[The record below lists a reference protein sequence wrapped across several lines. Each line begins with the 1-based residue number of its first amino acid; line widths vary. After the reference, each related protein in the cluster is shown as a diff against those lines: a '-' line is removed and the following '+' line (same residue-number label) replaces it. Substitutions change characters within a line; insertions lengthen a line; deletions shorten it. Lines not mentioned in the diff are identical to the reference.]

1 MMLSNK
7 LFPGFLRRLFLLV
20 LLTLPLCAMMCT
32 EIVYD
37 TGYEATIHRAAT
49 VDSVKVTFSDG
60 VSVLEQKTI
69 GPESD
74 SIVVMSSQ
82 ERTGGFMLTVGV
94 FCTGASDWEYVV
106 PLRFYVD
113 DTTRVFIRDSTPID
127 CEHIAKRNVVY
138 AVTPRSI
145 FHDHVYP

>member
-1 MMLSNK
+1 MSLYK
-7 LFPGFLRRLFLLV
+7 RIGKILPKPALLV
-20 LLTLPLCAMMCT
+20 LLSLPLCAMMCT

-37 TGYEATIHRAAT
+37 TGYEATIHRADS
-49 VDSVKVTFSDG
+49 VDSVMVTFSDG
-60 VSVLEQKTI
+60 VTILEQSVI

-113 DTTRVFIRDSTPID
+113 DTTRVFIRNSTPID
-127 CEHIAKRNVVY
+127 CAHIAQKNVVY

-145 FHDHVYP
+145 FHDYVYP

>member
-1 MMLSNK
+1 MMLSKK
-7 LFPGFLRRLFLLV
+7 LFPGFLRRLVLLV

-94 FCTGASDWEYVV
+94 GLGICRSAEV
-106 PLRFYVD
+106 LRRRYNP
-113 DTTRVFIRDSTPID
+113 RVHPKFDANRLRAYRPKECCLCGDSQVHFP
-127 CEHIAKRNVVY
+127 
-138 AVTPRSI
+138 
-145 FHDHVYP
+145 

>member
-1 MMLSNK
+1 MPLYK
-7 LFPGFLRRLFLLV
+7 RIGKILPKPALLV
-20 LLTLPLCAMMCT
+20 LLSLPLCAMMCT

-37 TGYEATIHRAAT
+37 TGYEATIHRA
-49 VDSVKVTFSDG
+49 DQSV
-60 VSVLEQKTI
+60 I

-113 DTTRVFIRDSTPID
+113 DTTRVFIRNSTPID
-127 CEHIAKRNVVY
+127 CAHIANRNVFY

-145 FHDHVYP
+145 FHDYVYP

>member
-1 MMLSNK
+1 MSLYK
-7 LFPGFLRRLFLLV
+7 RIGKILPKPALLV
-20 LLTLPLCAMMCT
+20 LLSLPLCAMMCT

-37 TGYEATIHRAAT
+37 TGYEATIHRADS
-49 VDSVKVTFSDG
+49 VDSVMVTFSDG
-60 VSVLEQKTI
+60 VTILEQSVI

-113 DTTRVFIRDSTPID
+113 DTSTPID
-127 CEHIAKRNVVY
+127 CAHIANRNVIY

-145 FHDHVYP
+145 FHDYVYP

>member
-1 MMLSNK
+1 MSLYK
-7 LFPGFLRRLFLLV
+7 RIGKILPKPALLV
-20 LLTLPLCAMMCT
+20 LLSLPLCAMMCT

-37 TGYEATIHRAAT
+37 TGYEATIHRADS
-49 VDSVKVTFSDG
+49 VDSVMVTFSDG
-60 VSVLEQKTI
+60 VTILEQSVI

-82 ERTGGFMLTVGV
+82 ERTGRFLLSVGV
-94 FCTGASDWEYVV
+94 FCTGATDWEYVV
-106 PLRFYVD
+106 PLTINID

-145 FHDHVYP
+145 FHDYVYP

>member
-1 MMLSNK
+1 MMLSKK
-7 LFPGFLRRLFLLV
+7 LFPGFLRRLVLLV

-32 EIVYD
+32 ETVYD

-74 SIVVMSSQ
+74 SVVVMSSQ
-82 ERTGGFMLTVGV
+82 ERTGRFLLSVGV
-94 FCTGASDWEYVV
+94 FCTGATDWEYVV
-106 PLRFYVD
+106 PLTINID

-145 FHDHVYP
+145 FRDHVYP

>member
-1 MMLSNK
+1 MMLSKK
-7 LFPGFLRRLFLLV
+7 LFPGFLRRLVLLV

-82 ERTGGFMLTVGV
+82 ERTGGFMLTV
-94 FCTGASDWEYVV
+94 SDWEYVV

-113 DTTRVFIRDSTPID
+113 DTTRVFIRNSTPID
-127 CEHIAKRNVVY
+127 CAHIAQKNVVY

-145 FHDHVYP
+145 FHDYVYP